1 MKKFYFRAISV
12 GVFCMAMAQ
21 LTIAQTVQKTSP
33 PPPPPPSNEKTIV
46 INKGDQTEIVIRQK
60 GNKDS
65 KLTLEIKNGDF
76 FINGKPLEKFDD
88 ENILVEKRDIS
99 ENDMELPLMAF
110 APSPFRDHE
119 WEDAARAYRLDENM
133 ERRNEDIVR
142 GNEDMVRRNED
153 LQKKIEKSIKIR
165 INAAFLGVSSRKAE
179 KGGAT
184 VLEVTKGS
192 PAEKAGIKKGDIIIK
207 VNDTKIENP
216 DNLYETIHNYKPG
229 DKVKVVFTRDG
240 KEQTVTAILEKTDY
254 KSKEYF
260 NNPDEF
266 NYNYKFRMPPMPD
279 MDMMPWGMRQP
290 KLGIKAQDTE
300 DGVGV
305 NVLEVQDSTA
315 AAKAGLKKGDII
327 LQFNGT
333 DVNSTNELLEQM
345 QDSRQKTMVKVKIK
359 RNGVTQDIDVKF
371 IRKLRTAEL

>member
-1 MKKFYFRAISV
+1 MKKFIYQTLFLGAV
-12 GVFCMAMAQ
+12 CMVVTQM
-21 LTIAQTVQKTSP
+21 TIAQTVITPAPPDAKTV
-33 PPPPPPSNEKTIV
+33 I

-60 GNKDS
+60 GGKDA

-88 ENILVEKRDIS
+88 ENIVIEKRELG
-99 ENDMELPLMAF
+99 ENDMELPLIAF
-110 APSPFRDHE
+110 APSPFREHE
-119 WEDAARAYRLDENM
+119 MEDAARAYSDDAARRSEDLVRRSE
-133 ERRNEDIVR
+133 EIARRNEDMQR
-142 GNEDMVRRNED
+142 
-153 LQKKIEKSIKIR
+153 KIEKSIKIKM
-165 INAAFLGVSSRKAE
+165 NSAFLGVSSRKAE

-207 VNDTKIENP
+207 VNETKIENP
-216 DNLYETIHNYKPG
+216 DNLYETIHNFKPG
-229 DKVKVVFTRDG
+229 DKVKIVFTRDG
-240 KEQTVTAILEKTDY
+240 KEQSVTATLEKADY
-254 KSKEYF
+254 KSREYF
-260 NNPDEF
+260 YGPDDF

-305 NVLEVQDSTA
+305 SVLEVQDSTA

-327 LQFNGT
+327 LQFNGAE
-333 DVNSTNELLEQM
+333 VNSTNELLEQI
-345 QDSRQKTMVKVKIK
+345 QESRQKTTVKVKIK
-359 RNGVTQDIDVKF
+359 RGGVTQDIDVKF